1 MRRLWYQAQ
10 DPAEDTAAADDPT
23 KGNAASA
30 GPFPSADPAKS
41 NAASAGPFPSARRG
55 DPVNPKQQLIL
66 LMVSNIL
73 DLW

>member
-1 MRRLWYQAQ
+1 MIQLWYQAQ
-10 DPAEDTAAADDPT
+10 DHAEDTAAADDPT

-30 GPFPSADPAKS
+30 GPFPSA
-41 NAASAGPFPSARRG
+41 RRG
-55 DPVNPKQQLIL
+55 DPVNPKQQLLL